1 MDNHLMI
8 FESTDFGRVRSV
20 LKDGAPWFVAV
31 DVCKALGLNQVT
43 RAMSRLD
50 SDEGGLLEVPHPQNA
65 DKTIEINAVSEA
77 GLYHL
82 ILCSKKPEARAFKRW
97 ITHEVIPS
105 IRKHGAYM
113 TDSLL
118 DALEAHPEAV
128 PEYLNRLRSENARN
142 RELTRRLR
150 IALPKA
156 EYYDA
161 FVDPADCTNIRTT
174 AKELGVPEKQFTRY
188 LEEKK
193 YLFRDKNRKLFPRAV
208 KKSAGLFLVRDF
220 YTERGKLDADE
231 FLAGI
236 CDMVAVLVRDAVPVD
251 GAEVLFP
258 SGRPVVGK
266 CPRCGAEVTES
277 KNGYFC
283 ERRSCKFG
291 LWRDNR
297 FLAAKKISLTKKMA
311 SSLLT
316 QGRAY
321 ASGIYSE
328 KTGKT
333 YDAFIVLEDDGARSS
348 YKLDFTK

>member
-1 MDNHLMI
+1 MENNLMI
-8 FESTDFGRVRSV
+8 FENPEFGAVRSI
-20 LKDGAPWFVAV
+20 LIDGEPWFVAA
-31 DVCKALGLNQVT
+31 DVCKALELEKTN
-43 RAMSRLD
+43 RALSRLD
-50 SDEGGLLEVPHPQNA
+50 DDEKGAHSVSTPGGRQRMS
-65 DKTIEINAVSEA
+65 IISES
-77 GLYHL
+77 GLYSL
-82 ILCSKKPEARAFKRW
+82 ILGSRKPEARAFKRW

-150 IALPKA
+150 LALPKA

-220 YTERGKLDADE
+220 YTERGKLGHYTLITPAGKRHFLERTDE
-231 FLAGI
+231 I
-236 CDMVAVLVRDAVPVD
+236 
-251 GAEVLFP
+251 LF
-258 SGRPVVGK
+258 
-266 CPRCGAEVTES
+266 E
-277 KNGYFC
+277 
-283 ERRSCKFG
+283 
-291 LWRDNR
+291 
-297 FLAAKKISLTKKMA
+297 
-311 SSLLT
+311 
-316 QGRAY
+316 
-321 ASGIYSE
+321 
-328 KTGKT
+328 
-333 YDAFIVLEDDGARSS
+333 
-348 YKLDFTK
+348 

>member
-1 MDNHLMI
+1 MNNNLMI
-8 FESTDFGRVRSV
+8 FENPEFGAVRSI
-20 LKDGAPWFVAV
+20 LIDGDPWFVAA
-31 DVCKALGLNQVT
+31 DVCKALELEKTN
-43 RAMSRLD
+43 RALSRLD
-50 SDEGGLLEVPHPQNA
+50 DDEKGAHSVGTPGGRQRMS
-65 DKTIEINAVSEA
+65 IISES
-77 GLYHL
+77 GLYSL
-82 ILCSKKPEARAFKRW
+82 ILGSRKPEARAFKRW

-150 IALPKA
+150 LALPKA

-220 YTERGKLDADE
+220 YTERGKLGHYTLITPAGKRHFLERTDE
-231 FLAGI
+231 I
-236 CDMVAVLVRDAVPVD
+236 
-251 GAEVLFP
+251 LF
-258 SGRPVVGK
+258 
-266 CPRCGAEVTES
+266 E
-277 KNGYFC
+277 
-283 ERRSCKFG
+283 
-291 LWRDNR
+291 
-297 FLAAKKISLTKKMA
+297 
-311 SSLLT
+311 
-316 QGRAY
+316 
-321 ASGIYSE
+321 
-328 KTGKT
+328 
-333 YDAFIVLEDDGARSS
+333 
-348 YKLDFTK
+348 